1 MKKISV
7 LFIALIICCFFS
19 GCNLNISSVDA
30 LMRPP
35 KLSGENSL
43 LQQTFESTVGD
54 SESIVMKTPV
64 SGDNRSSYLLYDL
77 DNDSVKEA
85 LVLYS
90 DPIKDDFVYVTV
102 FKFVNDKW
110 SFVSTIKGK
119 SSEIYS
125 VDFADING
133 DGRLE
138 ILVSWSQVISGDNFT
153 PVSMGGN
160 GEKLLTIY
168 SYNGSSTTLLK
179 NEAYSKLLVEDI
191 NNDSA
196 DELFILNISLTNQE
210 KVTLGRIVAFDK
222 EYSIEQELKIQLTGM
237 LDVFNIV
244 CDNYLINDESHT
256 RVYIDGS
263 ISESGI
269 ITEVIDIKHSDLSIS
284 LPFYE
289 SNISAQPLTL
299 RDVRVYSQDI
309 DNDGVIEVPVIEKLP
324 GGIKVSLNDEEKTAL
339 NLTVWSEIN
348 NNELVVDSKCLLNG
362 AYGYMFVYPE
372 DWFGS
377 ITAVYN
383 EKNAT
388 ITFYSLDANETLTAS
403 LFSIKSTSQLVWE
416 EDNNG
421 YTKLD
426 ENGVYVYGY
435 SIIDDENEELY
446 ISAIEDNFILIN
458 QE

>member
-19 GCNLNISSVDA
+19 GCNLSISSVDA

-43 LQQTFESTVGD
+43 LQQTFESTIGD
-54 SESIVMKTPV
+54 SENIVMKTPV
-64 SGDNRSSYLLYDL
+64 SGENRSSYLLYDL
-77 DNDSVKEA
+77 DNDSVREA
-85 LVLYS
+85 IVLYS
-90 DPIKDDFVYVTV
+90 DPIKDDLVYVTV

-110 SFVSTIKGK
+110 SFVSTIKGR

-133 DGRLE
+133 DGRFE
-138 ILVSWSQVISGDNFT
+138 ILMSWSQVISGDTFA
-153 PVSMGGN
+153 PAGMGSN

-196 DELFILNISLTNQE
+196 DELFILNISFTNQE
-210 KVTLGRIVAFDK
+210 KVTLGRVVAFDK

-237 LDVFNIV
+237 LDVFNIA
-244 CDNYLINDESHT
+244 CDNYSINDETHT
-256 RVYIDGS
+256 RIYIDGS

-269 ITEVIDIKHSDLSIS
+269 ITEVIDIKHNDLSIS

-309 DNDGVIEVPVIEKLP
+309 DNDGIIEVPVIEKLP
-324 GGIKVSLNDEEKTAL
+324 GGIKLSANDEEKIAL

-348 NNELVVDSKCLLNG
+348 NNELIVDSKCLLNG
-362 AYGYMFVYPE
+362 TYGYMFVYPE
-372 DWFGS
+372 DWFGN
-377 ITAVYN
+377 ITAIYN

-388 ITFYSLDANETLTAS
+388 ITFYSLDVNETLTAS
-403 LFSIKSTSQLVWE
+403 LFSIKSTFELDWE

-421 YTKLD
+421 YTKFD

-435 SIIDDENEELY
+435 LIIDDENEDLY
-446 ISAIEDNFILIN
+446 INTIEDNLILMK

>member
-19 GCNLNISSVDA
+19 GCNLSISSVDA

-43 LQQTFESTVGD
+43 LQQTFESTIGD
-54 SESIVMKTPV
+54 SENIVMKTPV
-64 SGDNRSSYLLYDL
+64 SGENRSSYLLYDL
-77 DNDSVKEA
+77 DNDSVREA
-85 LVLYS
+85 IVLYS
-90 DPIKDDFVYVTV
+90 DPIKDDLVYVTV

-110 SFVSTIKGK
+110 SFVSTIKGR

-133 DGRLE
+133 DGRFE
-138 ILVSWSQVISGDNFT
+138 ILMSWSQVISGDTFA
-153 PVSMGGN
+153 PAGMGSN

-196 DELFILNISLTNQE
+196 DELFILNISFTNQE
-210 KVTLGRIVAFDK
+210 KVTLGRVVAFDK

-237 LDVFNIV
+237 LDVFNIA
-244 CDNYLINDESHT
+244 CDNCSINDETHT
-256 RVYIDGS
+256 RIYIDGS

-269 ITEVIDIKHSDLSIS
+269 ITEVIDIKHNDLSIS

-289 SNISAQPLTL
+289 SNVSAQPLTL

-309 DNDGVIEVPVIEKLP
+309 DNDGIIEVPVIEKLP
-324 GGIKVSLNDEEKTAL
+324 GGIKLSANDEEKTAL

-348 NNELVVDSKCLLNG
+348 NNELIVDSKCLLNG
-362 AYGYMFVYPE
+362 TYGYMFVYPE
-372 DWFGS
+372 DWFGN
-377 ITAVYN
+377 ITAIYN

-388 ITFYSLDANETLTAS
+388 ITFYSLDVNETLTAS
-403 LFSIKSTSQLVWE
+403 LFSIKSTFELDWE

-421 YTKLD
+421 YTKFD

-435 SIIDDENEELY
+435 LIIDDENEDLY
-446 ISAIEDNFILIN
+446 INTIEDNLILMK

>member
-19 GCNLNISSVDA
+19 GCNLSISSVDA

-43 LQQTFESTVGD
+43 LQQTFESTIGD
-54 SESIVMKTPV
+54 SENIVMKTPV
-64 SGDNRSSYLLYDL
+64 SGENRSSYLLYDL
-77 DNDSVKEA
+77 DNDSVREA
-85 LVLYS
+85 IVLYS
-90 DPIKDDFVYVTV
+90 DPIKDDLVYVTV

-110 SFVSTIKGK
+110 SFVSTIKGR

-133 DGRLE
+133 DGRFE
-138 ILVSWSQVISGDNFT
+138 ILMSWSQVISGDTFA
-153 PVSMGGN
+153 PAGMGSN

-196 DELFILNISLTNQE
+196 DELFILNISFTNQE
-210 KVTLGRIVAFDK
+210 KVTLGRVVAFDK

-237 LDVFNIV
+237 LDVFNIA
-244 CDNYLINDESHT
+244 CDNYSINDETHT
-256 RVYIDGS
+256 RIYIDGS

-269 ITEVIDIKHSDLSIS
+269 ITEVIDIKHNDLSIS

-324 GGIKVSLNDEEKTAL
+324 GGIKLSANDEEKTAL

-348 NNELVVDSKCLLNG
+348 NNELIVDSKCLLNG
-362 AYGYMFVYPE
+362 TYGYMFVYPE
-372 DWFGS
+372 DWFGN
-377 ITAVYN
+377 ITAIYN

-388 ITFYSLDANETLTAS
+388 ITFYSLDVNETLTAS
-403 LFSIKSTSQLVWE
+403 LFSIKSTFELDWE

-421 YTKLD
+421 YTKFD

-435 SIIDDENEELY
+435 LIIDDENEDLY
-446 ISAIEDNFILIN
+446 INTIEDNLILMK

>member
-19 GCNLNISSVDA
+19 GCNLSISSVDA

-43 LQQTFESTVGD
+43 LQQTFESTIGD
-54 SESIVMKTPV
+54 SENIVMKTPV
-64 SGDNRSSYLLYDL
+64 SGENRSSYLLYDL
-77 DNDSVKEA
+77 DNDSVREA
-85 LVLYS
+85 IVLYS
-90 DPIKDDFVYVTV
+90 DPIKDDLVYVTV
-102 FKFVNDKW
+102 FKFINDKW
-110 SFVSTIKGK
+110 SFVSTIKGR

-133 DGRLE
+133 DGRFE
-138 ILVSWSQVISGDNFT
+138 ILMSWSQVISGDTFA
-153 PVSMGGN
+153 PAGMGSN

-196 DELFILNISLTNQE
+196 DELFILNISFTNQE
-210 KVTLGRIVAFDK
+210 KVTLGRVVAFDK

-237 LDVFNIV
+237 LDVFNIA
-244 CDNYLINDESHT
+244 CDNYSINDETHT
-256 RVYIDGS
+256 RIYIDGS

-269 ITEVIDIKHSDLSIS
+269 ITEVIDIKHNDLSIS

-289 SNISAQPLTL
+289 SNVSAQPLTL

-309 DNDGVIEVPVIEKLP
+309 DNDGIIEVPVIEKLP
-324 GGIKVSLNDEEKTAL
+324 GGIKLSANDEEKTAL

-348 NNELVVDSKCLLNG
+348 NNELIVDSKCLLNG
-362 AYGYMFVYPE
+362 TYGYMFVYPE
-372 DWFGS
+372 DWFGN
-377 ITAVYN
+377 ITAIYN

-388 ITFYSLDANETLTAS
+388 ITFYSLDVNETLTAS
-403 LFSIKSTSQLVWE
+403 LFSIKSIFELDWE

-421 YTKLD
+421 YTKFD

-435 SIIDDENEELY
+435 LIIDDENEDLY
-446 ISAIEDNFILIN
+446 INTIEDNLILMK

>member
-1 MKKISV
+1 
-7 LFIALIICCFFS
+7 
-19 GCNLNISSVDA
+19 
-30 LMRPP
+30 
-35 KLSGENSL
+35 
-43 LQQTFESTVGD
+43 
-54 SESIVMKTPV
+54 
-64 SGDNRSSYLLYDL
+64 
-77 DNDSVKEA
+77 
-85 LVLYS
+85 
-90 DPIKDDFVYVTV
+90 
-102 FKFVNDKW
+102 
-110 SFVSTIKGK
+110 
-119 SSEIYS
+119 
-125 VDFADING
+125 
-133 DGRLE
+133 
-138 ILVSWSQVISGDNFT
+138 
-153 PVSMGGN
+153 
-160 GEKLLTIY
+160 
-168 SYNGSSTTLLK
+168 
-179 NEAYSKLLVEDI
+179 
-191 NNDSA
+191 
-196 DELFILNISLTNQE
+196 
-210 KVTLGRIVAFDK
+210 
-222 EYSIEQELKIQLTGM
+222 M

-403 LFSIKSTSQLVWE
+403 LFSIKSTSQLDWE

-435 SIIDDENEELY
+435 SIIDDENKELY
-446 ISAIEDNFILIN
+446 ISTIEDNFILIN